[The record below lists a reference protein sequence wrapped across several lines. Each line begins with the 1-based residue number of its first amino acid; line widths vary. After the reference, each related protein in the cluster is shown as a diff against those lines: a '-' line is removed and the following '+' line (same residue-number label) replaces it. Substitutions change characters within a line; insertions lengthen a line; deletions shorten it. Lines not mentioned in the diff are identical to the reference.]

1 MQLGQLYAHV
11 TDGKHYA
18 DWDPKFGYVPEGS
31 KSWLIVKKKVVK
43 KSQSVFKDTNI
54 KITTEGQRRI
64 GGAVGLETF
73 KLKYVQE
80 KIDQ

>member
-1 MQLGQLYAHV
+1 M
-11 TDGKHYA
+11 
-18 DWDPKFGYVPEGS
+18 
-31 KSWLIVKKKVVK
+31 KKKVVK